1 MKRCSDCKAVKPAD
15 TENFNNSRA
24 TKDKLSRICRACNAR
39 RAGAYNARVVAEAIA
54 HYGGRCACCGTSRPE
69 FLMLVSTGKPDRSG
83 SWTGGGF
90 PMAFRLRQ
98 QGWPAGHRVLCANC
112 RLAQSRDA
120 EHTCLS
126 AAAA

>member
-1 MKRCSDCKAVKPAD
+1 MKRCSDCKETKAAS
-15 TENFNNSRA
+15 TEEFNKSKA
-24 TKDKLSRICRACNAR
+24 AKDGLSGICRACNAR
-39 RAGAYNARVVAEAIA
+39 RVGVYQARIIAEALRV
-54 HYGGRCACCGTSRPE
+54 YGQARCACCGTTRTE
-69 FLMLVSTGKPDRSG
+69 FLMLVGSGTDGRGG

-98 QGWPAGHRVLCANC
+98 QGWPPGHRVLCANC

-126 AAAA
+126 AAA